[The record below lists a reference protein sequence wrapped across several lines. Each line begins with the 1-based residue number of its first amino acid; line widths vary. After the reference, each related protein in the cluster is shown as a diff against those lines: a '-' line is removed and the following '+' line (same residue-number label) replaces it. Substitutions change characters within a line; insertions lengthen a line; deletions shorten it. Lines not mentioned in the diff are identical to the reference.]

1 MPPRTKKAEP
11 VATAT
16 TVQPSRKRAASATS
30 TVPPL
35 KRVTRNGTKATEAP
49 VPAVK
54 PKRRSHA
61 QVLADA
67 AQKQADLEA
76 LLEEMK
82 ENRRKLAEIEI
93 DEEEMQEMEDDAR
106 IESLRDLEDPSD
118 EDEPFF
124 PVNDDI
130 ELDDADLDG
139 VDESVKTKNLKRQD
153 LKPGRGETTAAVAEI
168 RDKIRTQRTQRNVG
182 RGGSV
187 KGKAKNKKTQNP
199 GNPKSAGGLH
209 TDWKNRSDKVI
220 DSLTVDD
227 HSDDTGLGGLDDED
241 VIAEMPPITVKPKV
255 QSNEFVKVTAPKTRK
270 AIVTPVKS
278 SSKKATRTILATKL
292 HPSIKKELSSE
303 SVIELSDSGTPSP
316 KTKTLPE
323 FMVAA
328 WNTRGTDTAYGLL
341 FTDAQPFIRYA
352 KGSQLLEV
360 VKVAAE
366 GLWPKSDYVVK
377 KGDALY
383 EKFYDRCTEARSKIG
398 ARAQAVVEAFFAQD
412 IYAQN
417 VTERQGYALYALQKD
432 GPLLYQ
438 NPSPR
443 NIKPNAPGYLAPTG
457 SFLSDHIVQ
466 VIKVFLPHYAQS
478 ALEHGIP
485 IGLLGMAAAGLER
498 AFRMYT
504 STGEKSSRT
513 TGFTL
518 VNVNNAV
525 EAYAQSAAK
534 ISESRWKKLQ
544 DLCGVL
550 VADAAT
556 LSMEDSEVFEI
567 SASRHLMY
575 DASSPPPESK

>member
-1 MPPRTKKAEP
+1 MPPQTKKAEP
-11 VATAT
+11 VATAG

-49 VPAVK
+49 VPAIK

-67 AQKQADLEA
+67 AQKQTDLEA

-93 DEEEMQEMEDDAR
+93 DEEETQEMEDDAR
-106 IESLRDLEDPSD
+106 IENLRDLEDPSD

-187 KGKAKNKKTQNP
+187 KGKAKNKETQNP

-255 QSNEFVKVTAPKTRK
+255 QSNEVTAPKTRK

-278 SSKKATRTILATKL
+278 SSKKATKTILATKL
-292 HPSIKKELSSE
+292 RPSIKKEQSSE

-352 KGSQLLEV
+352 KSPQLLE
-360 VKVAAE
+360 
-366 GLWPKSDYVVK
+366 

-383 EKFYDRCTEARSKIG
+383 EKVKFYDRCTEARSKIG

-412 IYAQN
+412 VYAQN

-534 ISESRWKKLQ
+534 ISESRWKRLQ

>member
-16 TVQPSRKRAASATS
+16 TVRPSRKRAASATS

-93 DEEEMQEMEDDAR
+93 DKEEMQEMEDDAR
-106 IESLRDLEDPSD
+106 IENLHDLEDPSD

-130 ELDDADLDG
+130 ELNDADLDG

-187 KGKAKNKKTQNP
+187 KGKAKNKRTQNP
-199 GNPKSAGGLH
+199 GNPRSAGGLH
-209 TDWKNRSDKVI
+209 TNWKNRSDKVI

-255 QSNEFVKVTAPKTRK
+255 QSNEVTAPKTHK

-278 SSKKATRTILATKL
+278 SSKKATRTILATEL
-292 HPSIKKELSSE
+292 RPSIKKELSSE

-323 FMVAA
+323 FM
-328 WNTRGTDTAYGLL
+328 G
-341 FTDAQPFIRYA
+341 P
-352 KGSQLLEV
+352 QLLEV
-360 VKVAAE
+360 VKVTAE

-377 KGDALY
+377 KGDTLY

-412 IYAQN
+412 VYAQN

-443 NIKPNAPGYLAPTG
+443 NIKPNAPGYLGPTG

-485 IGLLGMAAAGLER
+485 IGLLGMGGW
-498 AFRMYT
+498 F
-504 STGEKSSRT
+504 
-513 TGFTL
+513 
-518 VNVNNAV
+518 NVNNAV

-534 ISESRWKKLQ
+534 ISESRWKRLQ

-550 VADAAT
+550 VADAAS

>member
-1 MPPRTKKAEP
+1 SK
-11 VATAT
+11 
-16 TVQPSRKRAASATS
+16 
-30 TVPPL
+30 
-35 KRVTRNGTKATEAP
+35 
-49 VPAVK
+49 
-54 PKRRSHA
+54 
-61 QVLADA
+61 
-67 AQKQADLEA
+67 
-76 LLEEMK
+76 
-82 ENRRKLAEIEI
+82 
-93 DEEEMQEMEDDAR
+93 
-106 IESLRDLEDPSD
+106 
-118 EDEPFF
+118 
-124 PVNDDI
+124 
-130 ELDDADLDG
+130 
-139 VDESVKTKNLKRQD
+139 
-153 LKPGRGETTAAVAEI
+153 
-168 RDKIRTQRTQRNVG
+168 
-182 RGGSV
+182 
-187 KGKAKNKKTQNP
+187 
-199 GNPKSAGGLH
+199 
-209 TDWKNRSDKVI
+209 
-220 DSLTVDD
+220 
-227 HSDDTGLGGLDDED
+227 
-241 VIAEMPPITVKPKV
+241 
-255 QSNEFVKVTAPKTRK
+255 FVKVTAPKTRK

-377 KGDALY
+377 
-383 EKFYDRCTEARSKIG
+383 FYDRCTEARSKIG

-412 IYAQN
+412 VYAQN

-485 IGLLGMAAAGLER
+485 IGLLGMAAAGVR
-498 AFRMYT
+498 VKF
-504 STGEKSSRT
+504 
-513 TGFTL
+513 
-518 VNVNNAV
+518 
-525 EAYAQSAAK
+525 
-534 ISESRWKKLQ
+534 
-544 DLCGVL
+544 
-550 VADAAT
+550 
-556 LSMEDSEVFEI
+556 
-567 SASRHLMY
+567 
-575 DASSPPPESK
+575 

>member
-1 MPPRTKKAEP
+1 M
-11 VATAT
+11 
-16 TVQPSRKRAASATS
+16 S
-30 TVPPL
+30 TVPVF
-35 KRVTRNGTKATEAP
+35 VTASIGR
-49 VPAVK
+49 
-54 PKRRSHA
+54 
-61 QVLADA
+61 
-67 AQKQADLEA
+67 
-76 LLEEMK
+76 
-82 ENRRKLAEIEI
+82 
-93 DEEEMQEMEDDAR
+93 
-106 IESLRDLEDPSD
+106 ES
-118 EDEPFF
+118 PFTGRH
-124 PVNDDI
+124 I

-182 RGGSV
+182 HGGSV

-241 VIAEMPPITVKPKV
+241 VIAEMPPITVKHKV
-255 QSNEFVKVTAPKTRK
+255 QSNEVTAPKTRK

-278 SSKKATRTILATKL
+278 SSKKATTMKL

-316 KTKTLPE
+316 ETKTLPE

-352 KGSQLLEV
+352 KGPQLLEV

-377 KGDALY
+377 KGNTLY
-383 EKFYDRCTEARSKIG
+383 EKPEG

-412 IYAQN
+412 VYAQN
-417 VTERQGYALYALQKD
+417 VTERQGYALYALEKD

-534 ISESRWKKLQ
+534 ISESHWKRLQ

-550 VADAAT
+550 VPDAAT
-556 LSMEDSEVFEI
+556 LSMEDPKVFEI